1 MALLDTIGT
10 DLTAEDGT
18 FNLFNNITNDDIG
31 VSYQSLKGEAQLPNL
46 FWDAYGVSDA
56 FGGDFSQ
63 YLSSQFAV
71 GLFPGSDIHRGWE
84 GSFNTDGT
92 YNLTNRGGIPGID
105 YSDFNF
111 GKTAETNYGFYN
123 VINFNN
129 PTNTKTLLDADG
141 DGNNNYVF
149 GLTSDFTTAQLND
162 SLTIVGQIG
171 ANNGG
176 NSITT
181 YEGLFS
187 SSASGNQYALVA
199 TDYHPAIPE
208 PASAAGVLGGLAL
221 LAAVAYNRVR
231 K

>member
-10 DLTAEDGT
+10 DLTAEDGS
-18 FNLFNNITNDDIG
+18 FNFFNNITNNDTG
-31 VSYQSLKGEAQLPNL
+31 VSYNSLTGEAQLPNL

-56 FGGDFSQ
+56 FGGDFNQ
-63 YLSSQFAV
+63 YLSSQFEV
-71 GLFPGSDIHRGWE
+71 DLFSGTDIHRGWE

-92 YNLTNRGGIPGID
+92 YNLTHINGLPGTFA
-105 YSDFNF
+105 DFST
-111 GKTAETNYGFYN
+111 GKTAETDYGFYN

-129 PTNTKTLLDADG
+129 PANTKTLLDADG

-181 YEGLFS
+181 YENLFS

>member
-10 DLTAEDGT
+10 DLTAEDGS
-18 FNLFNNITNDDIG
+18 FNFFNNITNNDTG
-31 VSYQSLKGEAQLPNL
+31 VSYNSLTGEAQLPNL

-56 FGGDFSQ
+56 FGGDFNQ
-63 YLSSQFAV
+63 YLSSQFEV
-71 GLFPGSDIHRGWE
+71 DLFSGTDIVNGWN
-84 GSFNTDGT
+84 GSFNNDGT
-92 YNLTNRGGIPGID
+92 YDLTHINGLPGTFA
-105 YSDFNF
+105 DFST
-111 GKTAETNYGFYN
+111 GKTAETNYSIDN

-176 NSITT
+176 NSVTA
-181 YEGLFS
+181 YAGS
-187 SSASGNQYALVA
+187 GNASDTGNQYALVA

-221 LAAVAYNRVR
+221 LTAVAYNRV
-231 K
+231 KK